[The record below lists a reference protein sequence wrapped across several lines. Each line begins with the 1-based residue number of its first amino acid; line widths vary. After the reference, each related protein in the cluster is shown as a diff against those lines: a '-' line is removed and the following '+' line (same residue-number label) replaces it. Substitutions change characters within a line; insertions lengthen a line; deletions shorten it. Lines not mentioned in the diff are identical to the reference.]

1 MGEAEWRPHLHSVG
15 GGTAMTEGGR
25 SIGGFSAAMILFAGA
40 VGTPFHPSFPVYSD
54 NELASP
60 PPCLIHF

>member
-40 VGTPFHPSFPVYSD
+40 AGTPFHPSFPV
-54 NELASP
+54 
-60 PPCLIHF
+60 